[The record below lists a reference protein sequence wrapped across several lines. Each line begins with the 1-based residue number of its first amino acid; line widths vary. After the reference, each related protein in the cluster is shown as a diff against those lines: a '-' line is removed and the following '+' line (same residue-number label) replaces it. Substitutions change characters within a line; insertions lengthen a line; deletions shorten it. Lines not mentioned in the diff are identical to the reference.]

1 MDEEPRL
8 RHEDS
13 ALGEAIRG
21 AQAVG
26 PTDAE
31 RNKIAAGLGA
41 ILGSPF
47 SGGGLPAV
55 PEATTG
61 ATTATGA
68 ALVKWA
74 VAACLVGG
82 AVWWGLPQAG
92 PDLSL
97 AAASTTAPVEAPV
110 EVPAVEVPAL
120 EALAAPV
127 VEAPAAV
134 ELPAFVEVDE
144 TLGNTLAANAPSRER
159 TPRSTPR
166 VRGSG
171 SESESE
177 SGSGSATSA
186 VEPIAAASPESEAV
200 QEPDEE
206 SRPSELGLLAE
217 ARRVLRSTPAQTL
230 RLTNQ
235 HRDRF
240 DRGALVEEREVL
252 AIEALVR
259 LSRRSQAEARAE
271 RFRRSYPRSI
281 HTTRVSA
288 ILVR

>member
-21 AQAVG
+21 AQSVG

-47 SGGGLPAV
+47 SGGGSPVV

-92 PDLSL
+92 SDMSL
-97 AAASTTAPVEAPV
+97 AAASTTAPAEAAL
-110 EVPAVEVPAL
+110 EAPAL

-127 VEAPAAV
+127 AEAPAV
-134 ELPAFVEVDE
+134 EELPAFVEVDE
-144 TLGNTLAANAPSRER
+144 TLGNTVAVDAPSRGR
-159 TPRSTPR
+159 TARSTPR
-166 VRGSG
+166 VGGSG
-171 SESESE
+171 SESA
-177 SGSGSATSA
+177 SGSASATSA
-186 VEPIAAASPESEAV
+186 VEPIAAASPESE

-259 LSRRSQAEARAE
+259 LSRRSQAVARAE